1 MSGPLKGAIDR
12 PAQGRIRFEKKEFSL
27 TRRAPDEAVRLDD
40 LSRLVPVLALN
51 SELGDM

>member
-12 PAQGRIRFEKKEFSL
+12 PAQRIRFEKKEFSL